1 MPWLVITDPFP
12 PGFFLGPLQ
21 IRFYGI
27 SYAIAFI
34 VGTAV
39 ATRHL
44 ARKGV
49 DPELSSRIAFWTIV
63 FGLIGARLYYDVQSG
78 WWFYLTHP
86 QHILAFW
93 EGGMAFFGAI
103 FASLIVLS

>member
-1 MPWLVITDPFP
+1 MPWLTITDPFP

-49 DPELSSRIAFWTIV
+49 DPQLSSRIAFWTIV
-63 FGLIGARLYYDVQSG
+63 FGLIGARLYYDVQSRE
-78 WWFYLTHP
+78 WVYLTHP
-86 QHILAFW
+86 AHHLAFL
-93 EGGMAFFGAI
+93 ERRVAF
-103 FASLIVLS
+103 

>member
-1 MPWLVITDPFP
+1 VPLVITDPFP

-21 IRFYGI
+21 IRFYGVA
-27 SYAIAFI
+27 YAIAFI

-49 DPELSSRIAFWTIV
+49 DPDLSGRIAFCCLTPVIHKTFQIMGLANYATI
-63 FGLIGARLYYDVQSG
+63 FETEDAAIKELD
-78 WWFYLTHP
+78 
-86 QHILAFW
+86 LAPT
-93 EGGMAFFGAI
+93 
-103 FASLIVLS
+103 LSS